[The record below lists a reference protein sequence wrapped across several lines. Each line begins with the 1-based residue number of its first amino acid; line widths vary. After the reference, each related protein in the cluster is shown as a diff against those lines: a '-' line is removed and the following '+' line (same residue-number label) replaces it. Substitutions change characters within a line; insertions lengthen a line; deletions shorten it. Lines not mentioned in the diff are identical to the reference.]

1 MKKLFA
7 LLLACSMITCAFTA
21 CGNEEAGS
29 GESSDKSSSSE
40 VSESS
45 ESLSESSEEKSATS
59 VSEAD
64 ESSSESSS
72 ESVAD
77 ESNSDITEESSQTA
91 QTESEEISDGD
102 SDSSQAEKVAI
113 TAGKANDEKLIG
125 TWTNDELSASYSS
138 IRFSKDGIISAVV
151 DCSTI
156 MNISGDYL
164 NMSGTDCPY
173 EFDGTDF
180 SCVITSAD
188 MGITDP
194 EVEMQ
199 ELSILEMTK
208 LEPTDKSDIN
218 GAYLLTG
225 GMLKDMYAES
235 LPMQGDIYVTVI
247 NGTDMLMEV
256 QVCGYD
262 ADGEA
267 LTWKGDVKALLGID
281 SNEKTVT
288 PYTIDG
294 DTLTI
299 SGSTEEVLTRNKDIN

>member
-21 CGNEEAGS
+21 CGNEETGS

-45 ESLSESSEEKSATS
+45 ESSSESSDEKSATS

-77 ESNSDITEESSQTA
+77 ETDSDRKEESSQTA

-113 TAGKANDEKLIG
+113 TAGNANDEKLIG
-125 TWTNDELSASYSS
+125 AWTNDELSASYSS
-138 IRFSKDGIISAVV
+138 IKFSKDGIISAVV

-156 MNISGDYL
+156 MCISGEYL

-208 LEPTDKSDIN
+208 LEPSDKSDIN
-218 GAYLLTG
+218 GSYLLTG
-225 GMLKDMYAES
+225 GMLSDIYAES
-235 LPMQGDIYVTVI
+235 LPMQGDIYVTVSNNSDI
-247 NGTDMLMEV
+247 IMEV

-262 ADGEA
+262 ADGEV
-267 LTWKGDVKALLGID
+267 LTWKGDAKAILGID
-281 SNEKTVT
+281 SNEEAIT